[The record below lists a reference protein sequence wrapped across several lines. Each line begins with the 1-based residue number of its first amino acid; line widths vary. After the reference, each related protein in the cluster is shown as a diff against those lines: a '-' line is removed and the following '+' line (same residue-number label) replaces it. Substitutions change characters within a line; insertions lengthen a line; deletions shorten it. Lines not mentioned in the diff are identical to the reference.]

1 MMSKG
6 YSPIAKSFTFRIDNT
21 YDVAKNLCLFAG
33 TLQTSAL
40 AMNLETNVAELT
52 QGNPVPVQQ
61 YAQSNVDALMI
72 DGILP
77 VYTEGKGLEIPAEA
91 SPRLKAIS
99 MNPQFSIDS
108 LKSWLKS
115 NSYMISRI
123 IIKASSQDQFDNP
136 MTFRTSSPTENLGAT
151 TILPT
156 NYSTPEMLQTTKIV
170 IDNITGTVLQD
181 DTMIFWRINANESVN
196 ITFEFLEVQEAGA

>member
-1 MMSKG
+1 MKN

-33 TLQTSAL
+33 TLQTAAL
-40 AMNLETNVAELT
+40 ATNSEDVQVLT
-52 QGNPVPVQQ
+52 QGNPVPVQE
-61 YAQSNVDALMI
+61 YAQSSIDAVMVD
-72 DGILP
+72 GVLP
-77 VYTEGKGLEIPAEA
+77 VFTEGKGLEIPAESA
-91 SPRLKAIS
+91 PRLKAIS

-123 IIKASSQDQFDNP
+123 IIKATSQDQFDNP

-156 NYSTPEMLQTTKIV
+156 NYSTPEMLQTTKII

-181 DTMIFWRINANESVN
+181 DTMMFWRINANESVN
-196 ITFEFLEVQEAGA
+196 VTFEFLEVQEAGA